1 MPTITVAAFA
11 GAIPRISSRLLE
23 SQNARD
29 CVNCDLDSGALRA
42 LHGPEKVLALPDPA
56 GTIFKHDTDG
66 WLHWPGEV
74 SVVKSAVL
82 DADGEKPLGQLL
94 VTGDRAYPTMY
105 LAEGVLGNHE
115 DGTVK
120 NGETLTLAA
129 AAGAQLQET
138 EGRAWSADHIA
149 AAPARYGSEGEELCG
164 IIQDSDTATVEAFSR
179 LALEEDTE
187 GDASDENDAPIT
199 DSGIQRSTAYVYTYV
214 QMLAGGVIQY
224 ESAPSP
230 ASEVIDVLDGDG
242 VTLTG
247 FTLPDLSRISMNWK

>member
-82 DADGEKPLGQLL
+82 DTDGEKPLGQLL

-105 LAEGVLGNHE
+105 LAEGGVSSWYSPSCGSP
-115 DGTVK
+115 D
-120 NGETLTLAA
+120 
-129 AAGAQLQET
+129 AGCRSRRPT
-138 EGRAWSADHIA
+138 TGDGRA
-149 AAPARYGSEGEELCG
+149 RLVCG
-164 IIQDSDTATVEAFSR
+164 PYR
-179 LALEEDTE
+179 CRPGALW
-187 GDASDENDAPIT
+187 
-199 DSGIQRSTAYVYTYV
+199 Q
-214 QMLAGGVIQY
+214 
-224 ESAPSP
+224 
-230 ASEVIDVLDGDG
+230 
-242 VTLTG
+242 
-247 FTLPDLSRISMNWK
+247 